1 MLQEKSK
8 EIHLIGQGTYGC
20 VFYPGIK
27 CGRKQ
32 PKDPNHIVTKIQ
44 EASNS
49 TLDELEIGKLVQ
61 TIPKYQQFFA
71 PIVENC
77 NINLSTINSK
87 EIEKCEMDLRDKHTK
102 FLSNKIPYVGK
113 LSMGKYINKKMDIIR
128 KKYITLK
135 KGSLTITKQV
145 ELLKQ
150 FLIKIISS
158 HIYLSESVLLLQ
170 QKDIIHFDLKENNV
184 MYDEKRDVP
193 IIIDFGL
200 SIDMNKL
207 KTVRDFKREFN
218 YSRYETCAHW
228 PIEASLLIH
237 ICKNIILPTDKNFIS
252 LDQKIISTIAL
263 KDSIKRFLNDDSIDN
278 RHIGISE
285 ELKKRFEV
293 KVIHYVNSF
302 IGKTWKELWNSLLES
317 RNTWDTYSLAQLFHY
332 ELYKLQL
339 TGDKLAKYFI
349 GTYSTL
355 LTNIIMA
362 ESTKRVTLLSTI
374 EQMKQ
379 IVKNIKK
386 KDSDSL
392 IKLLKPVVQTE
403 DYSDSI
409 KKLQIQHEYNEELND
424 KVIVNNQMNKV

>member
-8 EIHLIGQGTYGC
+8 EIHLIGQGSYGC
-20 VFYPGIK
+20 IFYPGLK

-32 PKDPNHIVTKIQ
+32 PKDPGQIVTKIQ
-44 EASNS
+44 ELGNA
-49 TLDELEIGKLVQ
+49 TMDEIEIGKVVQ
-61 TIPKYQQFFA
+61 TIPKFQQFFA
-71 PIVENC
+71 PIIENC

-87 EIEKCEMDLRDKHTK
+87 EIEKCELDLKDKHTK
-102 FLSNKIPYVGK
+102 FLSNKIAYVGK
-113 LSMGKYINKKMDIIR
+113 LSLGKYINKKMDIIR

-135 KGSLTITKQV
+135 KGSLVITKQI

-184 MYDEKRDVP
+184 IYDEKRDVP

-200 SIDMNKL
+200 SINMNKL
-207 KTVRDFKREFN
+207 KTVKDFKREFN

-228 PIEASLLIH
+228 PIEASMLIH
-237 ICKNIILPTDKNFIS
+237 ICKNIILTTDKNFIS
-252 LDQKIISTIAL
+252 LDQKITSTALL
-263 KDSIKRFLNDDSIDN
+263 KDSIKRFLSEESFDN
-278 RHIGISE
+278 RHVGISE

-293 KVIHYVNSF
+293 KAVHYVNSF
-302 IGKTWKELWNSLLES
+302 IGKTWKELWDSLLES
-317 RNTWDTYSLAQLFHY
+317 RNTWDAYSLAQLFHY

-339 TGDKLAKYFI
+339 TNDKLAKYFI

-355 LTNIIMA
+355 LTNIIIS
-362 ESTKRVTLLSTI
+362 EPTKRLSLLSSI

-379 IVKNIKK
+379 IIKNIKK
-386 KDSDSL
+386 RDSDSL
-392 IKLLKPVVQTE
+392 IKLLKPIIQTE
-403 DYSDSI
+403 NYSDSI
-409 KKLQIQHEYNEELND
+409 KKIQIQHEYNEELND
-424 KVIVNNQMNKV
+424 NILGKNQMNKL